1 MDYITRPRLNVN
13 SMGSRTFGAL
23 YPVRAGHGIMF
34 VLFFVSVSM
43 CGYLYLY
50 NSSHM
55 LQPRRFSFWLNTSRH
70 GFMANLQLPF
80 YTKRNWT
87 RDIKEADDSLPVTP
101 LLTMFTSWPSN
112 DKKYEVRNITLKNW
126 ANLRPHIRPVFF
138 STNGKDT
145 KDIIR
150 HGWEVLPV
158 TKIAASG
165 APVLKYMYLDVIRKF
180 KSKLYS
186 YSNGDILFDDGLIRT
201 LKTVVS
207 SYFPPSNPI
216 LIIGQRTNV
225 LRVTADEGTNMDSLS
240 TIARQRGKLFLTVA
254 EDYFITDSTFPWG
267 HIPAIVIGRPAYD
280 NWLVLNSC
288 QHDHTVIDATAS
300 ILAVHQTTKAGNF
313 EGMTRK
319 NNDYNAG
326 LLRNLY
332 KYIKFAA
339 GATSCAPL
347 VTKRNETSVYISQRT
362 TFKKT
367 CYLYYKSLGWKTK
380 LVNVTPSK
388 NE

>member
-1 MDYITRPRLNVN
+1 
-13 SMGSRTFGAL
+13 MGSRTFGAL
-23 YPVRAGHGIMF
+23 YPVRAGHVIKF

-43 CGYLYLY
+43 FGYLYLY
-50 NSSHM
+50 NSIYM

-70 GFMANLQLPF
+70 GFNLQLPF
-80 YTKRNWT
+80 YTKPTWT
-87 RDIKEADDSLPVTP
+87 RDIKEANDSFPVTP

-112 DKKYEVRNITLKNW
+112 DKNYEMRNITLKNW

-138 STNGKDT
+138 STNENDT

-165 APVLKYMYLDVIRKF
+165 VPVLKYMYLDVIRKF
-180 KSKLYS
+180 KSKLYG
-186 YSNGDILFDDGLIRT
+186 YSNGDILFEDGLIRT
-201 LKTVVS
+201 LRTVVS
-207 SYFPPSNPI
+207 SYFPPSIPI

-225 LRVTADEGTNMDSLS
+225 LNVTADEGTNMDSLS

-254 EDYFITDSTFPWG
+254 EDYFITDSTFPWS
-267 HIPAIVIGRPAYD
+267 HIPGIVIGRPAYD

-288 QHDHTVIDATAS
+288 QHGRTVIDATAS

-313 EGMTRK
+313 EGLTRK
-319 NNDYNAG
+319 NSNYNKG
-326 LLRNLY
+326 LLRTLY
-332 KYIKFAA
+332 KSIKFAA

-347 VTKRNETSVYISQRT
+347 VTKRNETGVYISQRT
-362 TFKKT
+362 TFPKT
-367 CYLYYKSLGWKTK
+367 CYLYYKSLDWKTK
-380 LVNVTPSK
+380 LVNDTPPK

>member
-1 MDYITRPRLNVN
+1 
-13 SMGSRTFGAL
+13 MGSRTFGAL
-23 YPVRAGHGIMF
+23 YPVRAGHGIIC
-34 VLFFVSVSM
+34 VLFLASVSM
-43 CGYLYLY
+43 FGYLYLY

-55 LQPRRFSFWLNTSRH
+55 LQPRRSSFLLNTSRH
-70 GFMANLQLPF
+70 GFIANFQLPF
-80 YTKRNWT
+80 YTKPYWT
-87 RDIKEADDSLPVTP
+87 RDIKEANDSLPVTP

-138 STNGKDT
+138 STNENDT
-145 KDIIR
+145 KDIIQ

-165 APVLKYMYLDVIRKF
+165 VPVLKYMYLDVIRKF
-180 KSKLYS
+180 KSKLYG

-201 LKTVVS
+201 LRTVVS

-267 HIPAIVIGRPAYD
+267 SIPGIVIGRPAYD
-280 NWLVLNSC
+280 NWLVLNSR
-288 QHDHTVIDATAS
+288 QHNHTVVDATAS

-313 EGMTRK
+313 EGRTRK
-319 NNDYNAG
+319 NSNYNAG

-332 KYIKFAA
+332 KSIKYAA

-347 VTKRNETSVYISQRT
+347 VTKRNETGVYISQRT

-367 CYLYYKSLGWKTK
+367 CNLYYKSLGLKTK
-380 LVNVTPSK
+380 LVNVTPPK